1 MKKPPINNRIR
12 AKEVR
17 LIDEDGSQVG
27 VVPLDKAIETAKG
40 KNLDLIQ
47 VTDKVSPPV
56 CKIGDYGKHLYR
68 LKKKESSAKHKKSET
83 KGIRLSFKISEH
95 DMETRMKQ
103 AAKFLNKGDKI
114 KIELRLRGRE
124 KAHQDVAREKV
135 KKFVEQ
141 LNNLIPVKMERE
153 IKKEPRGLVTIVSK
167 N

>member
-17 LIDEDGSQVG
+17 LIDEDGSQIG
-27 VVPLDKAIETAKG
+27 VVPLDKAIETAKE
-40 KNLDLIQ
+40 KKLDLIQ

-56 CKIGDYGKHLYR
+56 CKIGDYGKYLYR
-68 LKKKESSAKHKKSET
+68 LKKKESSVKHKKSEI

-103 AAKFLNKGDKI
+103 AAKFLNKGNKI

-124 KAHQDVAREKV
+124 KAHQDVAREKI

-141 LNNLIPVKMERE
+141 LNSLTPIKMERE